1 MIMIMMMLTI
11 FIFSLSL
18 HLSRAHT
25 YAFKCITQM
34 TVRLSNIEGTNP
46 NPDLYVSCAGT
57 NYSSTK
63 TARTEG
69 EAVQFVAP
77 AGARADIRVEIFQSS
92 ETFQS
97 SSNTWS
103 ISTRVQPY
111 QPETVSSGLLYERSF
126 QVGYRDYYHLE
137 VPEGLHKVQYT
148 YTPSPKAQSSYR
160 SYTDLSVSVPKSDN
174 AEDYKLYDKVAGGY
188 RTMKVYDDQSEV
200 YSSLTRAE
208 HKDIRFIYGPRLVK
222 IYASAGLENPTINQN
237 LENFDFFRVPP
248 GHHNGPR

>member
-1 MIMIMMMLTI
+1 MMLTI

-77 AGARADIRVEIFQSS
+77 AGARADIRVEIFKRRRP
-92 ETFQS
+92 F
-97 SSNTWS
+97 NRRA
-103 ISTRVQPY
+103 TR
-111 QPETVSSGLLYERSF
+111 G
-126 QVGYRDYYHLE
+126 
-137 VPEGLHKVQYT
+137 
-148 YTPSPKAQSSYR
+148 
-160 SYTDLSVSVPKSDN
+160 
-174 AEDYKLYDKVAGGY
+174 
-188 RTMKVYDDQSEV
+188 
-200 YSSLTRAE
+200 
-208 HKDIRFIYGPRLVK
+208 RLVREFNRTSQK
-222 IYASAGLENPTINQN
+222 RY
-237 LENFDFFRVPP
+237 RP
-248 GHHNGPR
+248 GCFTSDLFKLDTEIIITWKCRKDCIKCNTRTRHPRRRKVRIGRTRIFP